1 MLTSIPYLRDI
12 LAVLTVYRI
21 ALRML
26 EFDATAQLHAGLTR
40 PSPVAQ
46 FLLGPTSGNI
56 LDCFAKGKD
65 SNVIHPNLVG
75 RFLTWA

>member
-26 EFDATAQLHAGLTR
+26 EFDATVQLHAGLTR
-40 PSPVAQ
+40 PTTVSV
-46 FLLGPTSGNI
+46 
-56 LDCFAKGKD
+56 
-65 SNVIHPNLVG
+65 
-75 RFLTWA
+75 

>member
-56 LDCFAKGKD
+56 LELASLHNGPCI
-65 SNVIHPNLVG
+65 V
-75 RFLTWA
+75 FLL